1 MKFIFAFSVIISI
14 IFGFF
19 TNKTQEVTKALMT
32 QSQNAVELSI
42 TLMGAMAF
50 WGGIMKIAE
59 KSGFTDVVAKLFR
72 PLAKRLFK
80 GLNLEGKAFKAI
92 VMNLTANL
100 LGLGNAATPL
110 GIQAVKEL
118 AREEKSNGFATEN
131 MVIFIVMNTASI
143 QLLPI
148 TVATLRLA
156 HGAKNPFDILP
167 AVLISSFCSAAV
179 GILMAKAL
187 CSGRNLNKYA
197 KRKLLNENK

>member
-1 MKFIFAFSVIISI
+1 MKFIFAFSVIISN

-19 TNKTQEVTKALMT
+19 TNKAQEVTKALMT

-118 AREEKSNGFATEN
+118 EN